1 MPESERL
8 VGGQLQTAISNA
20 VVRVVAEYTGRGPTR
35 ARTILHGDWVFV
47 SLEGS
52 LTKGEL
58 RLSDMGDG
66 EFVRESRRRYQVAMR
81 AELTA
86 EVEALVG
93 RRAVAFFSD
102 NHLDP
107 DIALEAV
114 MLEPEP
120 SVATEG

>member
-1 MPESERL
+1 MPETERL

-35 ARTILHGDWVFV
+35 ARTIIHGDWVLV

-52 LTKGEL
+52 LTKGER
-58 RLSDMGDG
+58 RLSEMGDAD
-66 EFVRESRRRYQVAMR
+66 FVRESRRRYQVAMR
-81 AELTA
+81 ADLTG
-86 EVEALVG
+86 EIEALIG
-93 RRAVAFFSD
+93 RKAIAFFSD

-114 MLEPEP
+114 LLEPEP
-120 SVATEG
+120 PGVSQG